1 MYMKERIPLG
11 AARVTPGEI
20 LAEEFL
26 APLGLTHRE
35 LARRMGV
42 SPMRVSEIVR
52 GKRSITADTAIKL
65 GKVLGTSARF
75 WMNLQ
80 TNYDLAIAALA
91 LGRKAA

>member
-1 MYMKERIPLG
+1 MKERIPLG
-11 AARVTPGEI
+11 AANVTPGEV

-65 GKVLGTSARF
+65 GKALGTSARF

-80 TNYDLAIAALA
+80 INYDLAMAAIA